1 MENRRLRQKVTGAEV
16 ISPVSD
22 SESRDHWVTRAR
34 RLAQA
39 WLIQPGCAGCDAAR
53 RVKAEAFAYH
63 TPCEKRR
70 PVTRGVAASAAR
82 TVRRL

>member
-16 ISPVSD
+16 ISPGSD

-53 RVKAEAFAYH
+53 RFFEEREVLLNF
-63 TPCEKRR
+63 RR
-70 PVTRGVAASAAR
+70 RGFQAGHGGDMR
-82 TVRRL
+82 